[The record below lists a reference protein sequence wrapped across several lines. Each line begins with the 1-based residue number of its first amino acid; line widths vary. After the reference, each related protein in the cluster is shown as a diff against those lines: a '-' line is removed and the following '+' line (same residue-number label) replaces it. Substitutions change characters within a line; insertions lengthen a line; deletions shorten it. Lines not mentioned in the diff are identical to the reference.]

1 MTDITIILETIIK
14 LACLVFL
21 LFVIPCLKTAGANN
35 KLLAALKVSDE
46 IAKIAGI
53 VVRSAN
59 ELEITGDF
67 LKLGIT
73 KADYAM
79 EQVKKE
85 LESRGITF
93 NEDLIVK
100 YIKAAVTELRVEI
113 ANTPPKKKTK

>member
-14 LACLVFL
+14 LACLVLL
-21 LFVIPCLKTAGANN
+21 LFVVPYLKTAGVNN

-59 ELEITGDF
+59 ELEITGDL
-67 LKLGIT
+67 LKLGMT

-79 EQVKKE
+79 EQIKKE
-85 LESRGITF
+85 LESKGIIF

-113 ANTPPKKKTK
+113 ANTPAEKEY

>member
-59 ELEITGDF
+59 ELEITGDL

-85 LESRGITF
+85 LESRGLTF

-113 ANTPPKKKTK
+113 ANTPAEKEN

>member
-14 LACLVFL
+14 LACLVLL
-21 LFVIPCLKTAGANN
+21 LFVVPYLKTAGVNN

-59 ELEITGDF
+59 ELEITGDL
-67 LKLGIT
+67 LKLGMT

-79 EQVKKE
+79 EQIKKE
-85 LESRGITF
+85 LESKGIIF

-113 ANTPPKKKTK
+113 ANTQIGRAHV